1 MVAADP
7 VHQDLPAQDPPA
19 QDPPAQDPLVQDPPV
34 GVPEDPPQ
42 AAGYSEDLTTTTTL
56 E

>member
-7 VHQDLPAQDPPA
+7 VHLAHQDLPAQDPPA
-19 QDPPAQDPLVQDPPV
+19 QDPPVQDPPV